1 MRHLPLT
8 IALACLPLAG
18 GSAAVRAETLEEL
31 DALSDA
37 AVSETGG
44 ILAARDAAGR
54 GEYLDALA
62 MLERM
67 FGAFPRS
74 AEGLLLHAQYLCA
87 IDDRQGGL
95 VELQL
100 LRERDYTGSQLADA
114 RTTCTTTAPRPAPEV
129 ITAPEPR
136 AAAETRTPTPMQS
149 APPPPSV
156 AAPVAQR
163 APTQQT
169 NSLSSASSPR
179 ALEAPVPTKPKGN

>member
-18 GSAAVRAETLEEL
+18 GPAAVRAETLEEL

-37 AVSETGG
+37 AASESGG
-44 ILAARDAAGR
+44 ILAARGAAGR
-54 GEYLDALA
+54 SEYLDALA

-67 FGAFPRS
+67 LGTFPRS

-114 RTTCTTTAPRPAPEV
+114 RTACTTTAPPPAPEV

-136 AAAETRTPTPMQS
+136 PAAETRTPTPMQS

-163 APTQQT
+163 VPTQPT
-169 NSLSSASSPR
+169 NSLNSASSSR
-179 ALEAPVPTKPKGN
+179 ASEAPVATKPKGN